1 MANKKTNVIEVGFK
15 KKVQPVRL
23 GGLDFEI
30 KTGTKYRN
38 QYLEELPKM
47 EEDLNTYQEDIKE
60 ASKNHDVNALKEAVA
75 KTEATVKKCV
85 DLVLGEGAFDQLME
99 VADDDV
105 DVVLEAFSEMT
116 DKYNALQTK
125 KKANAYI
132 EGKKQG

>member
-30 KTGTKYRN
+30 KTGSKYRD
-38 QYLEELPKM
+38 QYLEALPKM
-47 EEDLNTYQEDIKE
+47 EEDLKKYENDIKR
-60 ASKNHDVNALKEAVA
+60 ASENHDAEALKQANSNV
-75 KTEATVKKCV
+75 EATVKECV
-85 DLVLGEGAFDQLME
+85 DLVLGEGSFDRLME

-105 DVVLEAFSEMT
+105 DVVLDGFAEVAKQFQ
-116 DKYNALQTK
+116 ALQNK